1 MHTIKDY
8 ITLTFLIYGDLLKG
22 GSQVMGPIT
31 RAAHVFMKSNKTEF
45 VLFVSAQGSNY
56 REVGLQLTCSL
67 ILLSFHTNTRTRPTS
82 IEDRSR
88 SSVSC
93 SYSTIFVPIMVHM
106 SEQEDYLTRHLHTV
120 NLMTY

>member
-1 MHTIKDY
+1 MFVSLSSTHKSQHIS
-8 ITLTFLIYGDLLKG
+8 DLWG
-22 GSQVMGPIT
+22 FVEWSQVMGPIT

-93 SYSTIFVPIMVHM
+93 TYTTICAPVIII
-106 SEQEDYLTRHLHTV
+106 SSLLTTILVCQNKKTI
-120 NLMTY
+120 